1 MHKVLVAVVVLV
13 ALTLGAGAQ
22 EQKRGPSTPE
32 ERARAVQIAQALEAQ
47 PTDQSLHDDYTWLL
61 RWAVEVPDLSVSIC
75 TANMP
80 WKDKYK
86 HSGDLAA
93 VGLAATVA
101 FVIQHPD
108 ESKDAATAGLAA
120 MESMLRA
127 YQKIVQQ
134 DPKAHSKEM
143 DEVVEIQSQGKLEEY
158 IRDRWTKICKK

>member
-1 MHKVLVAVVVLV
+1 LELERRNKNAVHQHRKK
-13 ALTLGAGAQ
+13 G
-22 EQKRGPSTPE
+22 RGRYGLLKHWKHNPPLNLCTMT
-32 ERARAVQIAQALEAQ
+32 I
-47 PTDQSLHDDYTWLL
+47 TWLL

-75 TANMP
+75 SANMP

-108 ESKDAATAGLAA
+108 ESKDAATAGFAA
-120 MESMLRA
+120 MESTIRA

-134 DPKAHSKEM
+134 DPKARFKEM

-158 IRDRWTKICKK
+158 TRDRWTKICKK